1 MNTRTRIRTGAG
13 AAALALVAAALLAP
27 TAAQAAPLRTENGGG
42 ACEVTGG
49 TFKWGVKESFRA
61 YISGA
66 IANGAWEPSGGAVY
80 ETPDFTWSDATG
92 ELDPETGEGSV
103 SFTGVVHFTGHGGV
117 LDLTLANPTIEFDS
131 EGKAVLLL
139 DTKSTNAQ
147 GELAID
153 ATQEWVADIALAAP
167 VKVSDGAVKLEKAET
182 TLTNSGAKAFAG
194 FYQAGVKLDPVTL
207 DLSLAD
213 CDSSSAG
220 DAGDAGP
227 ADADGEA
234 GSATV
239 ETSPAE
245 GGQVPWLPVSIGGVA
260 LLAIGFT
267 VGVLVGAR
275 QRQAPQGGERET
287 PEE

>member
-1 MNTRTRIRTGAG
+1 MNTRTSIRTGAG

-27 TAAQAAPLRTENGGG
+27 TASQAAPLRAESEGSG
-42 ACEVTGG
+42 CEISAG

-61 YISGA
+61 YISGS
-66 IANGAWEPSGGAVY
+66 IANGSWEPSGGAVY

-92 ELDPETGEGSV
+92 ELDPDTGAGSV

-117 LDLTLANPTIEFDS
+117 LDLTLANPTIEFDG

-153 ATQEWVADIALAAP
+153 ATQEWVADIALADP
-167 VKVSDGAVKLEKAET
+167 VKVADGAMKLEKAET

-194 FYQAGVKLDPVTL
+194 FYQAGVTLDPISL
-207 DLSLAD
+207 DLTLAD

-220 DAGDAGP
+220 DAGE
-227 ADADGEA
+227 ADSADTGGEA
-234 GSATV
+234 GTVTV

-275 QRQAPQGGERET
+275 QRQTPQSAEWAA